1 MHLLSEKKVSHDMK
15 ALEYPL
21 GRSYDGVRELLKS
34 RMNSKGQ
41 VVLREQDVTELME
54 QVDHFSNQ
62 AFEHMRCTA
71 SQKETT

>member
-1 MHLLSEKKVSHDMK
+1 MYLLNEKKVSHNMK
-15 ALEYPL
+15 SLEYPL

-41 VVLREQDVTELME
+41 VVLREQDVTDLME

-62 AFEHMRCTA
+62 AFEHMRCPLP
-71 SQKETT
+71 KENT

>member
-1 MHLLSEKKVSHDMK
+1 MK

-62 AFEHMRCTA
+62 AFEHMRCPLP
-71 SQKETT
+71 KEST